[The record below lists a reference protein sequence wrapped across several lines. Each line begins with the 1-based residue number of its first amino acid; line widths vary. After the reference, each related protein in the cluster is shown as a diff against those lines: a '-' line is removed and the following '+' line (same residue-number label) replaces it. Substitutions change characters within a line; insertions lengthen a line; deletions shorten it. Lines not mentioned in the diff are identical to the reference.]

1 MTHSL
6 EINSKVRVDGLSDEE
21 YQKIIDMVKGRMDE
35 RTGLEDWELNWILD
49 PSKLTQKRPR
59 KTYFPV
65 SIEPPE
71 LSRDDITPLVTKI
84 EIIG

>member
-35 RTGLEDWELNWILD
+35 RTGLEDWELNWILE